1 MTFNYVPVILAF
13 RTFRD
18 LEKGSSDIV
27 ALVILIYSRFIIVM
41 MQINTIQ
48 YEARSYDVSLTSIPL

>member
-1 MTFNYVPVILAF
+1 MTFNYVPLILAF

-48 YEARSYDVSLTSIPL
+48 YNSG